1 MTDPIA
7 TYLLGEWSA
16 EVGAYSVVF
25 RLFLSLLLSAVV
37 GCERSSKRHSAGLR
51 TFITVSLASSTAMLV
66 DLCFIKPDIVSFP
79 ILSAAVIIAVAMISG
94 NSVLFSS
101 RNQIKGL
108 TTSAALWV
116 CGIIG
121 LAVGAG
127 LYTVTLAA
135 FAALLFSLSLLPQ
148 IETYLKN
155 RSNHFEVHLELK
167 NKSNLQDFV
176 STIRELGLR
185 IDDIEVNPA
194 YLNSGLSVYS
204 VSITI
209 SSEELKKYKTHTEI
223 IEALGTLDY
232 VYYIEEMR

>member
-51 TFITVSLASSTAMLV
+51 TFIIVSLASSTAMLV

-108 TTSAALWV
+108 TTSAWLWT
-116 CGIIG
+116 CGIFRLI
-121 LAVGAG
+121 VGAG
-127 LYTVTLAA
+127 LYTIAIVL
-135 FAALLFSLSLLPQ
+135 FAVYAVILGFFPAL
-148 IETYLKN
+148 EKRLKQ
-155 RSNHFEVHLELK
+155 RSRHFEIHLELL
-167 NKSNLQDFV
+167 NRTDLQDFL
-176 STIRELGLR
+176 TTLRKLGMR
-185 IDDIEVNPA
+185 VEDVEMNSAFI
-194 YLNSGLSVYS
+194 NSGLFVYS
-204 VSITI
+204 LRLSIE
-209 SSEELKKYKTHTEI
+209 SEELKKYKTHDELI
-223 IEALGTLDY
+223 QALRSIEY
-232 VYYIEEMR
+232 IHFIEEIN